1 MDRKST
7 KNLRLDRRLAD
18 RINWISPAE
27 LEKELN
33 ALPDVS
39 DKVADPSEEPES
51 SSEGDTVLRDSDTRV
66 SDGSELPETSSTGA

>member
-7 KNLRLDRRLAD
+7 KNLRLDRRLMN
-18 RINWISPAE
+18 RKNWISPAE

-39 DKVADPSEEPES
+39 DKIAEPKEESEPSGESGISDPAEAVTSNGSDLPYPS
-51 SSEGDTVLRDSDTRV
+51 SLKV
-66 SDGSELPETSSTGA
+66 